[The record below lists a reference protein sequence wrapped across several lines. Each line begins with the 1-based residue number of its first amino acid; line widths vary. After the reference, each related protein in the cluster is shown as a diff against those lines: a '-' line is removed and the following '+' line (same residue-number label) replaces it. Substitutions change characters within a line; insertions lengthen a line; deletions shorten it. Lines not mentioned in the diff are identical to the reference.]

1 MTQEWIERHLEIS
14 DLLMRWAEEE
24 FETGELFLA
33 SEMIWGAIAHYLKSV
48 AKYRGWPNERHQDL
62 NDVATDLAYETDN
75 PVRALYL
82 YRSAGSMHTNFYEDW
97 LMGAAVAKG
106 LQDAEELI
114 ARLEGR
120 NRPQPVARRSQQVR
134 RRSPHR

>member
-1 MTQEWIERHLEIS
+1 MTQELIERHLEIS
-14 DLLMRWAEEE
+14 DLLMRDAGEE
-24 FETGELFLA
+24 FEEGELFLA
-33 SEMIWGAIAHYLKSV
+33 SEMIWGAVAHYLKSV

-62 NDVATDLAYETDN
+62 NDVVTDLAYETDN
-75 PVRALYL
+75 SARVFYL

-97 LMGAAVAKG
+97 LSDTTVAKG

-120 NRPQPVARRSQQVR
+120 TRPPMENRPSQQRQR
-134 RRSPHR
+134 R